1 MKKSYNAWWFLL
13 VCYTLF
19 MFYSIH
25 LSSDVMDVLKKK
37 GVFVTNEISEI
48 YSSTEYGRRV
58 WINLYGFS
66 QRIFGKDIIENFTLC
81 RNSYGKIISPKDCMA
96 QEEIVSGAEN
106 IKTIYQYLEG
116 KNILVYYITSLLPIS
131 NDEKLPRGLAD
142 YSHENAMRLQEAIES
157 IQIPIIDLRTGERIK
172 EIPGNARFY
181 RTDHHWSLEACF
193 ASYVE
198 IVNRLEQD
206 LAWNL
211 SNNGEYINLDNY
223 QVLIDEKSFLG
234 SYGVKMGEWYTKMDD
249 FVCYIPKWDTDFL
262 FEAYGNIGEYGT
274 DEVICRKTGDFLAA
288 MMDKN
293 RMEDKGYYN
302 KFMAFSNGYDVEN
315 RVVNNRALNDRKLLL
330 ISHSYGRPL
339 TQYLAL
345 SFKEVRHL
353 DPQVGR
359 YNKNYLQYIESYEPD
374 IVLILTEFEGGIYF
388 QITVE

>member
-13 VCYTLF
+13 VCYTFF

-37 GVFVTNEISEI
+37 SVFVTNEISEL
-48 YSSTEYGRRV
+48 YSNTEHGRRV

-66 QRIFGKDIIENFTLC
+66 QRVFGKDIIENFTLY
-81 RNSYGKIISPKDCMA
+81 RNSYGKIVSPKDRMA

-106 IKTIYQYLEG
+106 IKTIYQYLKG
-116 KNILVYYITSLLPIS
+116 KNIPVYYITSLLPIS
-131 NDEKLPRGLAD
+131 NDEKLPRGIAD

-211 SNNGEYINLDNY
+211 SNNGEYFNLDNY

-249 FVCYIPKWDTDFL
+249 FVCFIPKWDTDFL
-262 FEAYGNIGEYGT
+262 FEAYGNIGEHGT
-274 DEVICRKTGDFLAA
+274 DETICRKTGDFLTA

-293 RMEDKGYYN
+293 RMENKGYYN

-330 ISHSYGRPL
+330 IFHSYGRPL

-353 DPQVGR
+353 DPQAGR

-374 IVLILTEFEGGIYF
+374 VVLILTEFEGGIYF